1 MRTDTSMRGFEGEVA
16 ADVHENNGRG
26 NSHQKSPQLLMG
38 LDDSKDQSYFLC
50 MTKVR
55 RHTPIPIVVYERLFA
70 DLSALRRQ
78 QGTQII

>member
-1 MRTDTSMRGFEGEVA
+1 MREFEDEMA

-26 NSHQKSPQLLMG
+26 NSRQKSPRLLMG

-55 RHTPIPIVVYERLFA
+55 RNTPTPIVV
-70 DLSALRRQ
+70 
-78 QGTQII
+78 